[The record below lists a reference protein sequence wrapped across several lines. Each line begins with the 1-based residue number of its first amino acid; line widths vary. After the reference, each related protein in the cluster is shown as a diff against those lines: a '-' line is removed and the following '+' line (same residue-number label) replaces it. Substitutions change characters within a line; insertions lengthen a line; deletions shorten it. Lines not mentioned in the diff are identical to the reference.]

1 MKKSV
6 LLVILLAF
14 HLSSHA
20 FDWKSRSNDAL
31 RAETITFAEQFKAN
45 TRDVK
50 LAEEL
55 DAFVAQRKAET
66 DPCAWISATNA
77 FVDRWLRRYPA
88 ELSKGGDCS
97 YERRSLLLLRD
108 YPMHV
113 DNYREDAT
121 QQVKDSYEASILKM
135 HRDAETEALKWLSR
149 KSRSSALEVCKVYN
163 MGFFIRSAGQVVGID
178 LQWEGSEDEMRMIA
192 SKIDVLFVS
201 HPHDDHYSIGLI
213 KAVLDAGKPVVMS
226 EDIVPDYTGESKVI
240 VDKDNLEG
248 KTVNGISFYSCMG
261 NQGPKVPNNVMV
273 IKVGDWNIAQN
284 GDNAVPEAESFLA
297 GHRVDV
303 LITACWNG
311 FKRTMD
317 YVRSNSE
324 GTSCIY
330 IPAHENEWLHTVDHR
345 EAYCE
350 LFTRKDRFGD
360 PEYDY
365 FPSVIMDAAGD
376 AFVFRK

>member
-1 MKKSV
+1 
-6 LLVILLAF
+6 
-14 HLSSHA
+14 
-20 FDWKSRSNDAL
+20 
-31 RAETITFAEQFKAN
+31 
-45 TRDVK
+45 
-50 LAEEL
+50 
-55 DAFVAQRKAET
+55 
-66 DPCAWISATNA
+66 
-77 FVDRWLRRYPA
+77 
-88 ELSKGGDCS
+88 
-97 YERRSLLLLRD
+97 
-108 YPMHV
+108 
-113 DNYREDAT
+113 
-121 QQVKDSYEASILKM
+121 
-135 HRDAETEALKWLSR
+135 
-149 KSRSSALEVCKVYN
+149 
-163 MGFFIRSAGQVVGID
+163 
-178 LQWEGSEDEMRMIA
+178 
-192 SKIDVLFVS
+192 
-201 HPHDDHYSIGLI
+201 
-213 KAVLDAGKPVVMS
+213 MS
-226 EDIVPDYTGESKVI
+226 EDIVPDYPGESKVI